1 MYNIMWCS
9 LSVTCDR
16 FSLGTP
22 VSSINKTDSHEI
34 TELLLKV
41 ALNSTNL
48 NQPRICFARLD
59 KYIVIYIKDWS
70 RIYNIHVIQMIQND
84 IRLKVLALF

>member
-1 MYNIMWCS
+1 
-9 LSVTCDR
+9 
-16 FSLGTP
+16 
-22 VSSINKTDSHEI
+22 
-34 TELLLKV
+34 LKV

-59 KYIVIYIKDWS
+59 KYIGIYIKDWS